1 MTGAVGFA
9 HYDGKLLLLPGLLPG
24 EEAEFSTA
32 IPHKGRLAA
41 KDLVRLTSSDVR
53 ITPSCPYSS
62 VCGGCGFD
70 YVGPE
75 ASARLKSAIVRENIE
90 SRTGCDLSPVIK
102 EPIWAEGEGYRSRC
116 RIHVSLKDRK
126 LGFLSKRSNELVAID
141 HCPLLTERLNG
152 LLAQPKELFR
162 RFQSQLFAKGVNRK
176 TGFVE
181 LELFDADDGVLI
193 GDEEG
198 VVTVGGRAFH
208 LTASVFFQSNLR
220 LLPRLFSIV
229 EDSVVPRR
237 VMDLY
242 SGVGTFST
250 VLEGGAY
257 EVVAVERD
265 RACLALARKNAPS
278 ARFFTDD
285 VSLWARKDR
294 GGVDTV
300 IVDPPRT
307 GLGDAASLIASW
319 SAGRVVYVSC
329 NSQSLAWDLK
339 AFMGKYTISSVR
351 VLDFY
356 PGSGHEET
364 VVVLDRR

>member
-1 MTGAVGFA
+1 MRTRCEGLLTGAVGFA

-141 HCPLLTERLNG
+141 HCPLLTEH
-152 LLAQPKELFR
+152 R
-162 RFQSQLFAKGVNRK
+162 RR
-176 TGFVE
+176 
-181 LELFDADDGVLI
+181 
-193 GDEEG
+193 
-198 VVTVGGRAFH
+198 GGRRH
-208 LTASVFFQSNLR
+208 SWWQGLPPDGLR
-220 LLPRLFSIV
+220 LLPV
-229 EDSVVPRR
+229 EP
-237 VMDLY
+237 
-242 SGVGTFST
+242 
-250 VLEGGAY
+250 
-257 EVVAVERD
+257 
-265 RACLALARKNAPS
+265 APAAS
-278 ARFFTDD
+278 
-285 VSLWARKDR
+285 SLLHR
-294 GGVDTV
+294 GG
-300 IVDPPRT
+300 
-307 GLGDAASLIASW
+307 
-319 SAGRVVYVSC
+319 
-329 NSQSLAWDLK
+329 
-339 AFMGKYTISSVR
+339 
-351 VLDFY
+351 
-356 PGSGHEET
+356 
-364 VVVLDRR
+364 